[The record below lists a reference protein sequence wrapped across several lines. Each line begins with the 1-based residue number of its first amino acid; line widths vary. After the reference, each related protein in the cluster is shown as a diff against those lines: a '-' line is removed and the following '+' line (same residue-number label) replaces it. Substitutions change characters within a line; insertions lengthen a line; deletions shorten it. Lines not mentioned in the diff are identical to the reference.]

1 MLSNSFAIAGY
12 IAART
17 FIEGLERVGE
27 ERLTW
32 ESFIKAMESEPISIP
47 MGGSVDFGGGKRWG
61 IDSMSLL
68 KYNPSTD
75 LFEKVREIE
84 TLTQIQA
91 K

>member
-1 MLSNSFAIAGY
+1 
-12 IAART
+12 
-17 FIEGLERVGE
+17 
-27 ERLTW
+27 
-32 ESFIKAMESEPISIP
+32 